1 MVLAMRRRR
10 IALLLS
16 GFSVLA
22 AIAGFLATGGGPED
36 CPTTLEFRGHSYNAV
51 STGDEVVEGNVV
63 GDGIERGCG
72 DAGRWSQV
80 VQLARVPGVNPRT
93 ALATPTADDT
103 LYIAVE
109 ASQEDLPA
117 RVTDLI
123 DQP

>member
-1 MVLAMRRRR
+1 MVLAMRRR
-10 IALLLS
+10 IGLLLF

-22 AIAGFLATGGGPED
+22 AVAGFLATRGGPED
-36 CPTTLEFRGHSYNAV
+36 CPTTLEFRGRSYNAV

-80 VQLARVPGVNPRT
+80 VQLAMVPGVNPRT

-103 LYIAVE
+103 LYVAVE